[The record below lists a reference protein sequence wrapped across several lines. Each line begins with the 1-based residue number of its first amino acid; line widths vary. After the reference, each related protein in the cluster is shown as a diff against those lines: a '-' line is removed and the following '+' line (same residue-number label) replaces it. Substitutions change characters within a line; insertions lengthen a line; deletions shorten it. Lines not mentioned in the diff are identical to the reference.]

1 MKNIGIIAEYNPFH
15 NGHLY
20 HLQETKKLGQA
31 DHVVAVMSGNF
42 TQRGEPAMYDKWIRA
57 EMAVKNGVDLVLEL
71 PFVFACNNA
80 EYFAAGAV
88 RILNGL
94 GCISHLSFGSESGEL
109 EGLIKVASLL
119 VEEGPSFK
127 ETLMDYLGQGLSYPR
142 ARYEALKELEG
153 DETAALIRDPNNIL
167 AVEYLKQWILT
178 DSQMKPIVIKR
189 AGKGYRDEGI
199 DDSLASATAIRR
211 KFAENRDIDHVRH
224 AVPRATSN
232 IMMRSDK
239 GPVTD
244 SEELYAM
251 LVYKILTTPAEDLG
265 EILSAGEG
273 LENKL
278 KKAIIK
284 SRSYKE
290 LIASALSK
298 RYTET
303 RIKRLLLHT
312 LTSLTKDDFFRN
324 LKEPHLYARVLGFS
338 SDGAKLL
345 RHIKQKEC
353 ASIPII
359 TNLNKEV
366 LPEDPLWNLLYYDV
380 LATDIYNLAYN
391 KGLYERS
398 DYVCKPYCENQKL

>member
-224 AVPRATSN
+224 AVPKATSN

-251 LVYKILTTPAEDLG
+251 LVYKIFTTPAEDLG

-278 KKAIIK
+278 KKATLK